1 MPFDYR
7 TLDPALRDKLLTGC
21 AGKLHLA
28 SMARDAL
35 ALAGACAARGEQP
48 RAAFYAVL
56 GGDLLLAAWEEEP
69 LSGVLAQ
76 PLRTVLAGNPHL
88 PGAFFDALAWLEG
101 HFTPDPAVQRLL
113 DAGRVPAALEALRA
127 GLARTPDNAFH
138 VQKLLELC
146 PVEGDPDEARAALA
160 AFPAG
165 PAEPFRRIAQ
175 ADLELACGRPD
186 AAEPHYLAAL
196 ETCPLPGVHARLGL
210 CRHRQGR
217 PREARTLWTAVLQR
231 RPWHVNLLLRLHD
244 ELSGAANAAAPLPG
258 GLEIL
263 LYTHNKADDL
273 ARALDALEA
282 AGLDGCRVTVL
293 DNDSGDG
300 TAELLRRTADRLG
313 AERLRTITAPVNVG
327 APAAR
332 NWLVRALR
340 NDAPRPFAA
349 FLDDDALVP
358 GDWRE
363 RFGAA
368 VAAAP
373 AAAVWGCKVVDAAR
387 PWIVQ
392 NPDLHL
398 RPEYTADT
406 AAARLSVNSLT
417 TDLHHQGLDFGQF
430 DYLRPCV
437 SVTGCCH
444 LFRTETLLAGGG
456 FDIAFSP
463 TQFDDLDHDL
473 RLGRAGGWACYQGH
487 LTVRHLKNTGQAAR
501 RGGVAAGNALG
512 NHLKL
517 QARHA
522 PADMAALRRVDLE
535 RCLADLSAK
544 AARVNRLTG
553 HDEAP
558 ESDVSN

>member
-1 MPFDYR
+1 MPFDLR
-7 TLDPALRDKLLTGC
+7 SLDPALRDKLLTGC

-35 ALAGACAARGEQP
+35 ALAGAHSGRGEHPQ
-48 RAAFYAVL
+48 AAFYASL
-56 GGDLLLAAWEEEP
+56 GGDMLLAAWEDEP
-69 LSGVLAQ
+69 LSGLLAQ
-76 PLRTVLAGNPHL
+76 PLRTVLQGNPYL
-88 PGAFFDALAWLEG
+88 PGAFFDALDWVQQ
-101 HFTPDPAVQRLL
+101 HFIPDPSVQRLV
-113 DAGRVPAALEALRA
+113 DAGRVSGALEAVRA
-127 GLARTPDNAFH
+127 GLAKTPDNCFLVH
-138 VQKLLELC
+138 KLLELG
-146 PVEGDPDEARAALA
+146 PVEGDLDEVRAALQ

-165 PAEPFRRIAQ
+165 AAEPFRRIAL
-175 ADLELACGRPD
+175 ADLESMAGRLD
-186 AAEPHYLAAL
+186 AAEGHYLAAL
-196 ETCPLPGVHARLGL
+196 EACPLPGVHARLGH
-210 CRHRQGR
+210 CRLRQGR
-217 PREARTLWTAVLQR
+217 DREARTLWTAVLRR

-244 ELSGAANAAAPLPG
+244 ALTGASEATAPLPG
-258 GLEIL
+258 GLDIL

-273 ARALDALEA
+273 ARALAALEA

-293 DNDSGDG
+293 DNDSTDG
-300 TAELLRRTADRLG
+300 TGELLRQAADRLG
-313 AERLRTITAPVNVG
+313 AERFGTITAPVNVG

-332 NWLVRALR
+332 NWLMRSLRDGQPRA
-340 NDAPRPFAA
+340 FAA

-373 AAAVWGCKVVDAAR
+373 SAAVWGCKVVDAAR

-398 RPEYTADT
+398 RGEYASGEPGGKIG
-406 AAARLSVNSLT
+406 LSTPT
-417 TDLHHQGLDFGQF
+417 TDLHHQGFDHGQF

-444 LFRTETLLAGGG
+444 LFRTETLLTSGD
-456 FDIAFSP
+456 FDIGFSP

-473 RLGRAGGWACYQGH
+473 RLAQAGHWACYQGH
-487 LTVRHLKNTGQAAR
+487 LAVRHLKNTGQAAR

-517 QARHA
+517 QARYA
-522 PADMAALRRVDLE
+522 TADLAALRR
-535 RCLADLSAK
+535 ADLDRCQADIAAK

-553 HDEAP
+553 HDEDPATG
-558 ESDVSN
+558 ESN